1 MRQIDRKGKGKF
13 KMRVIFKQ
21 SPCIPADPDIIVDGH
36 RPTLREEL
44 IMTRRALENAYAGF
58 DNATEPDLIDCYIY
72 ELNSVMKRY
81 KYLLQKAAESEPL
94 PDDEHTE
101 AIRPLTMS

>member
-1 MRQIDRKGKGKF
+1 
-13 KMRVIFKQ
+13 MRVIFKH
-21 SPCIPADPDIIVDGH
+21 SPCIPADPEMIVDTH

-44 IMTRRALENAYAGF
+44 TMARRALENAYAGF

-81 KYLLQKAAESEPL
+81 RYLLQKAAESEPL
-94 PDDEHTE
+94 PSDEHAE
-101 AIRPLTMS
+101 ATR

>member
-1 MRQIDRKGKGKF
+1 
-13 KMRVIFKQ
+13 MRVIFRQ
-21 SPCIPADPDIIVDGH
+21 SPCVPADPDIIVDGH

-58 DNATEPDLIDCYIY
+58 DNATDPDLIDCYIY

-94 PDDEHTE
+94 PDEEHAE
-101 AIRPLTMS
+101 AMRPLTMS